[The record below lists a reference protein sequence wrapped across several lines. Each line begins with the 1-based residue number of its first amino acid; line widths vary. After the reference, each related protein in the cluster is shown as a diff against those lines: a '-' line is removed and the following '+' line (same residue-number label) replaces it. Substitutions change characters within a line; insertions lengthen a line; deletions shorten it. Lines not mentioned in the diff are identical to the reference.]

1 MAETWLGVPN
11 AAGSGGSPGCRVTGQ
26 QQEEEEEEAEEEEEE
41 EEEEDGRGPGGAP
54 RSPGPGAP
62 RTVSEQEA
70 LLQRTARFYSDC
82 LTASAGQETQQLE
95 TCLEEMLTRVDEFC
109 GMLDMIRND
118 SSQIMNESIPEIHA
132 KADEMKQMYKKIDK
146 LEAFVKMIGKNLSTL
161 DDQVTQA
168 EAELGTFPSAFRKIL
183 HSFSSSAFFN
193 KPSFPKKQQQKFEV
207 APLFRA
213 EDYFPA
219 ENSQEHE

>member
-1 MAETWLGVPN
+1 MAEAGLGVLN
-11 AAGSGGSPGCRVTGQ
+11 GADSGERSDGRVIA
-26 QQEEEEEEAEEEEEE
+26 QEE
-41 EEEEDGRGPGGAP
+41 GPESGA
-54 RSPGPGAP
+54 SGVA
-62 RTVSEQEA
+62 SEQEV
-70 LLQRTARFYSDC
+70 LLQRTACFYSEC
-82 LTASAGQETQQLE
+82 LTPSVEQEVQQLE

-118 SSQIMNESIPEIHA
+118 SSQIMNENIPEIHA

-146 LEAFVKMIGKNLSTL
+146 LEAFVKMIGKNLSSL

-168 EAELGTFPSAFRKIL
+168 EAELGTFPSAFKKIL

-207 APLFRA
+207 APLFRT

-219 ENSQEHE
+219 SNFQEHE

>member
-1 MAETWLGVPN
+1 MAEAWLGVPN
-11 AAGSGGSPGCRVTGQ
+11 GAGSCECSDGRVIG
-26 QQEEEEEEAEEEEEE
+26 QEEDEVRE
-41 EEEEDGRGPGGAP
+41 GPE
-54 RSPGPGAP
+54 PGAS
-62 RTVSEQEA
+62 RTVSEQEV
-70 LLQRTARFYSDC
+70 LLKQTACFYSEC
-82 LTASAGQETQQLE
+82 LTASVEQEVQQLE
-95 TCLEEMLTRVDEFC
+95 TCLEEMLSRVDEFC
-109 GMLDMIRND
+109 GMLDIIRND
-118 SSQIMNESIPEIHA
+118 SSQIMNENIPEIHA

-168 EAELGTFPSAFRKIL
+168 EAELGTFPSAFKKIL

-207 APLFRA
+207 APLFQT

-219 ENSQEHE
+219 NSFQEHE